1 MTTLVTGGTGF
12 VGGAIVAALR
22 ARGDAVRVL
31 ARPASR
37 TAHVAGLGAE
47 VVTGDILDRGS
58 IDRALDG
65 CHRVYHA
72 AAVYAFW
79 VRDRAELLRTEIDGT
94 RHVME
99 AALAQGVARV
109 VYTSTAMVIGER
121 RGEVGTETTVH
132 RGSFNTAYEEAKFRA
147 ERVVDDYASRGLPV
161 VTVNPGGVYG
171 PGGVTPTV
179 TAVIGA
185 VNGRLP
191 AMLGGAL
198 SIAHVDDVA
207 QGHLLAMDRGT
218 VGERYILAAE
228 QIDAAEFV
236 GRACDVAGVPRPRVM
251 PLGLAWTLAAFLE
264 PVARLTGR
272 APAVAR
278 DTVAMLAHGLR
289 VDGTKAAR
297 DLGVR
302 YRTYDE
308 SLPSALRWYW
318 QQGLLARKPACLEG
332 E

>member
-37 TAHVAGLGAE
+37 TARVAALGAE
-47 VVTGDILDRGS
+47 IATGDILDRDS

-79 VRDRAELLRTEIDGT
+79 VRDRAELLRTEVEGT

-99 AALAQGVARV
+99 AALARGVERA

-121 RGEVGTETTVH
+121 RGETGTEATVH
-132 RGSFNTAYEEAKFRA
+132 RGTFNTAYEEAKFHA
-147 ERVVDDYASRGLPV
+147 EHVVDGYAARGLPV
-161 VTVNPGGVYG
+161 VIVNPGGVYG

-179 TAVIGA
+179 TGLIGA

-207 QGHLLAMDRGT
+207 QGHLLAMERGA

-228 QIDAAEFV
+228 RIDAAEFV
-236 GRACDVAGVPRPRVM
+236 GRACDVAGVRRPRVM
-251 PLGLAWTLAAFLE
+251 PLAVARALAAILE

-272 APAVAR
+272 PPAVAR

-297 DLGVR
+297 ELGLR
-302 YRTYDE
+302 YRTYED
-308 SLPSALRWYW
+308 SLPDVLRWYW
-318 QQGLLARKPACLEG
+318 EQGLLTRRPACV
-332 E
+332 